1 MGRDQ
6 SVRGSHRT
14 DLLNLRCQP
23 QEGKASL
30 AKLKKPKQS
39 SQTKAGSH
47 VVQGRRCQDQIKEIQ
62 NVSRHPPDQR
72 FFPLLIS
79 SRSHLR
85 KKQQMGQR
93 GAARW
98 GCRQCRHRQRVSLG
112 QTPFVQAKSQPA
124 ALRAPENQVQNPQ

>member
-47 VVQGRRCQDQIKEIQ
+47 VVKGRRCQDQIKEIQ
-62 NVSRHPPDQR
+62 NVSRHPPDRR

-85 KKQQMGQR
+85 TKQQMGQR
-93 GAARW
+93 GAARR
-98 GCRQCRHRQRVSLG
+98 GRHWQRVSLG
-112 QTPFVQAKSQPA
+112 QTPFVQAKSQAA